1 MSISISAK
9 NVADKST
16 EVVVVV
22 EAPVY
27 RALRKSW
34 AKAMSAAAVLDIII
48 TEPILVPSF
57 EYELVPNEN
66 NPVPELAAPDPV
78 VAVSVVSAS
87 KSSRVHSKL

>member
-9 NVADKST
+9 KVADRST

-22 EAPVY
+22 DAPVY
-27 RALRKSW
+27 RARRKSW
-34 AKAMSAAAVLDIII
+34 ARAISAAAVLDIII
-48 TEPILVPSF
+48 TEPNLDPSF

-66 NPVPELAAPDPV
+66 NPVPELASPDPV